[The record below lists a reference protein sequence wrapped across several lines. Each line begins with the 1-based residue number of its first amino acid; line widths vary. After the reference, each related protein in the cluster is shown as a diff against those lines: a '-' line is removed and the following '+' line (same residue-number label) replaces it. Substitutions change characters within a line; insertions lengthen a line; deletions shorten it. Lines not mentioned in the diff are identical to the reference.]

1 MTVTVLTPTYNRA
14 DKLKALYDSLMK
26 QTSKDFKWL
35 VIDDGSED
43 NTSDVVCEFIENADF
58 EIEYIKK
65 ENGGKHNEHSFII
78 I

>member
-35 VIDDGSED
+35 VIDDGS
-43 NTSDVVCEFIENADF
+43 
-58 EIEYIKK
+58 
-65 ENGGKHNEHSFII
+65 
-78 I
+78 